1 MPAARRSASLCRGP
15 PPSGSAAAAPPP
27 TAGRLASPTGRASSP
42 RSLVGRGNPGTGE
55 IAPATTVFLDEAGM
69 VDHKRMDAL
78 TELVE
83 RSGAKLIAVG
93 DGKQLP
99 SIGPG

>member
-1 MPAARRSASLCRGP
+1 
-15 PPSGSAAAAPPP
+15 
-27 TAGRLASPTGRASSP
+27 
-42 RSLVGRGNPGTGE
+42 
-55 IAPATTVFLDEAGM
+55 M

-78 TELVE
+78 TELIE

-99 SIGPG
+99 SIGPGGMFDRIASRAPTAELADVRRTSDPRGAQSVGGAACRGTGACDGALPGPRAAVLHRHPR